1 MVNACGV
8 IPCRV
13 FKGLLLRGLGDAVT
27 LPVLLRVGDERAD
40 VVATVDTGASHC
52 LFERSHGESLGLD
65 VESGVRTT
73 FSTAVGRF
81 EAFGHEVRID
91 VMGLEFDSVVYF
103 FADAGIKRNVLG
115 RRGWLDR
122 LRLGLVDHD
131 QVVYVA
137 GYDEQMVEPPR

>member
-1 MVNACGV
+1 M
-8 IPCRV
+8 
-13 FKGLLLRGLGDAVT
+13 T

-40 VVATVDTGASHC
+40 FVAAVDTGASYC

-81 EAFGHEVRID
+81 DAFGHEVQID
-91 VMGLEFDSVVYF
+91 VLGLDFEALVYF
-103 FADAGIKRNVLG
+103 FADAGIRRNVLG

-131 QVVYVA
+131 QKVYLA
-137 GYDEQMVEPPR
+137 GYDEQTIEPS